1 MKLTTTKPLSVSAY
15 KRLVQAGK
23 IAPMGIVA
31 MVDRLAYGEG
41 VKSDKRKA
49 FLIAMLGAK
58 LDSPYLTWYVADA
71 FEHGEGVEKSRLH
84 ALQYYKKAIALNGL
98 EAYTGLGVYLWKK
111 ARSTRDRK
119 RAFAFYKEAISL
131 YRKAAR
137 KHEPYAILNI
147 GLCYANGEGVRVNKK
162 IAYRYFAKSAA
173 LGHVDAMFK
182 VGWCLMY
189 GEGVATD
196 VQLAAHWLQIAAD
209 LGHKDARK
217 LLRIERA
224 KTV

>member
-1 MKLTTTKPLSVSAY
+1 MKLTTTKRFSVDTY
-15 KRLVQAGK
+15 EHLMQAGK
-23 IAPMGIVA
+23 IAPIGIVA
-31 MVDRLAYGEG
+31 IVDRLAYGEG
-41 VKSDKRKA
+41 VKRDKRKA
-49 FLIAMLGAK
+49 FLIAMSGAK
-58 LDSPYLTWYVADA
+58 LGSPYLTWYVADA
-71 FEHGEGVEKSRLH
+71 LEHGDGVKKSLLQ
-84 ALQYYKKAIALNGL
+84 ALQFYKKAIALKGL
-98 EAYTGLGVYLWKK
+98 EAYTGLGVYFWKK

-119 RAFAFYKEAISL
+119 KAFAYYKEAIGL
-131 YRKAAR
+131 YRKAAK

-173 LGHVDAMFK
+173 LGHGDAMFK

-196 VQLAAHWLQIAAD
+196 AQLAAHWLEIAAD

-217 LLRIERA
+217 LLRIVRT
-224 KTV
+224 KML